1 MGLKMQKLFEN
12 CYEMDKK
19 CYQKYALSED
29 ILMEHAASEME
40 SFIRSNFK
48 KGCSILIVSGSGNNG
63 ADGITLARLLYPDY
77 DVNLYL
83 PFGVKSQMAKLQLQR
98 ASLVGVKEV
107 DELIETDIV
116 VDALF
121 GAGLNRELNIESIA
135 IIEKLNSFNSYKI
148 ACDIP
153 SGIDK
158 RGNPSPI
165 AFIANSTITMGA
177 LKEALYLDAA
187 KDYVGDIIVA
197 NLGVI
202 RDLYEDESKTFL
214 LEKEDFNPPLRNKK
228 NCHKGSFGHVSVF
241 CGQKEGAAIIAATA
255 AARFGAGL
263 TTLVIHEKV
272 NIPPYL
278 MSSTNTPKNTT
289 AIAIGMGLGE
299 FFEEDLLQKEVINS
313 NIPIVIDA
321 DALYKKELLEIVTQ
335 DREVVITPH
344 PKEFSSVLKLLTNVN
359 ISVSEIQK
367 NRFKLAREFSL
378 QFPNATLLLKGANPI
393 IAKNGEL
400 FINPLGEPLLAK
412 GGSGDVLS
420 GLIAALLAQGY
431 SSLAAAINGSLALA
445 LASKEYDKPNYYLLP
460 NDIID
465 LLAKIA

>member
-1 MGLKMQKLFEN
+1 MQKLFKN

-19 CYQKYALSED
+19 CYQKYALNED
-29 ILMEHAASEME
+29 ILMEHAASCIE

-48 KGCSILIVSGSGNNG
+48 NNSSILIVSGSGNNG
-63 ADGITLARLLYPDY
+63 ADGITLARLLHPDY
-77 DVNLYL
+77 EVKLYL
-83 PFGVKSQMAKLQLQR
+83 PFGAKSDMAKLQLQR
-98 ASLVGVKEV
+98 ANLVGVE
-107 DELIETDIV
+107 EINNLQEADIA

-121 GAGLNRELNIESIA
+121 GAGLNRELNSESIS

-153 SGIDK
+153 SGIDES
-158 RGNPSPI
+158 GNPSPI
-165 AFIANSTITMGA
+165 AFRADTTITMGA

-187 KDYVGDIIVA
+187 KDYVGNIKLA
-197 NLGVI
+197 NLGVS
-202 RDLYEDESKTFL
+202 RELYEDESKTYL
-214 LEKEDFNPPLRNKK
+214 LESQDFNPPLRSKK
-228 NCHKGSFGHVSVF
+228 DCHKGSFGHAAIF
-241 CGQKEGAAIIAATA
+241 CGQKEGAAIISATA

-278 MSSTNTPKNTT
+278 MSSTNTPKNAT

-313 NIPIVIDA
+313 NTPIVIDA
-321 DALYKKELLEIVTQ
+321 DALYKKELLEIVKQ

-344 PKEFSSVLKLLTNVN
+344 PKEFSAVLKLLNGLD
-359 ISVSEIQK
+359 ISVSQIQK
-367 NRFKLAREFSL
+367 NRFNLAREFSL

-400 FINPLGEPLLAK
+400 FVNPLGEPLLAK

-420 GLIAALLAQGY
+420 GLIVALLAQGY

-445 LASKEYDKPNYYLLP
+445 LASREFDKPNYYMLP
-460 NDIID
+460 DDIIN